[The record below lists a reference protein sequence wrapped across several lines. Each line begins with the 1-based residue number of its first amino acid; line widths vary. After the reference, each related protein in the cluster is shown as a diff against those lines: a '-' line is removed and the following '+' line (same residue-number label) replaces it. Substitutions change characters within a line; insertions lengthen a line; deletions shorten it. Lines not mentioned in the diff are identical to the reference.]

1 MAGGAARVPV
11 IGMLTEYECSSAS
24 PHTVLKMRRR
34 DFGLYPTITVKRES
48 VVRR

>member
-24 PHTVLKMRRR
+24 PHTTDAKER
-34 DFGLYPTITVKRES
+34 FGALSNDYGKDGKRS
-48 VVRR
+48 